1 MVLKELSVPGTSA
14 LFFHSTKRDRVVFV
28 EEISPQLVC
37 PACDD
42 VFEDPHAAPCGH
54 SVCLACIPSTAGQT
68 GRCFSCA
75 QPADPDD
82 FAADSV
88 LAIRVGD
95 ARCFCRNAIGI
106 KVLED
111 ATNRRTRSLA
121 SDSGG
126 SSVASKKP
134 RIEVYVRKDDFHETA
149 CSRSVALRDLDDHEA
164 ACEFQTLMCDLCDEE
179 EDEEVD
185 VRLSAN
191 LSPGKESL
199 DTREPGDDG
208 LASDSGGAGS
218 KDGTSAETN
227 APVSPPKKKPP
238 PAPCG
243 FACLRRDMPSHM
255 AECGHRQVDCPYGT
269 NGKTCRWRGAARRA
283 RTKHAETCVA
293 APRPCPNKC
302 GLRVSAED
310 LEKHKATTCSMQEIA
325 CGAPDAEAGQGGPDG
340 KHRSWCDAR
349 CPAKIK
355 RVDLGKHRRE
365 FCDYARAAKC
375 RLCREL
381 VSLRSAGSHASERCS
396 RARRACPNECGV
408 TLPLGE
414 HKLEAHLNEVCLNAP
429 AECPYA
435 SLGCVPAKR
444 LTRRTREEHL
454 RHATGAHAELI
465 RVGLVAAKSRSDAFR
480 KEVDDHRV
488 TLSADAEKTRAE
500 ASAYLDARLA
510 DAAAAAD
517 AARAEDSLTRDA
529 LRAESAALGAAMS
542 DLGATTS
549 GRMLELFDDIRALR
563 HDFESFK
570 RASET
575 QISLLRKAVDKAG
588 DGAQALFEE
597 VGKQRDDAVGAHHA
611 LVTRA
616 LEEEKDQWRA
626 DIDVQA
632 RALREDLEA
641 YKLGVN
647 AKMRD
652 AWDAIRAAG
661 RKF

>member
-1 MVLKELSVPGTSA
+1 MVLKELAVPGTSA
-14 LFFHSTKRDRVVFV
+14 RFFHSTKRDRVVFV
-28 EEISPQLVC
+28 EEIPPQLVC

-42 VFEDPHAAPCGH
+42 VFDDPHAAPCGH
-54 SVCLACIPSTAGQT
+54 SVCRTCISTTAGQT

-75 QPADPDD
+75 EPAYTDD
-82 FAADSV
+82 FEVDSV

-95 ARCFCRNAIGI
+95 TRCFCRNAIGV

-126 SSVASKKP
+126 SSVASQKP
-134 RIEVYVRKDDFHETA
+134 RIEVYVRKDEFHETA
-149 CSRSVALRDLDDHEA
+149 CSRSVPLRDLDAHEA
-164 ACEFQTLMCDLCDEE
+164 ECEFQTLVCDLCDEE
-179 EDEEVD
+179 EDDEVD
-185 VRLSAN
+185 VRIAAN

-199 DTREPGDDG
+199 QRGNPGDDG
-208 LASDSGGAGS
+208 VATDSGGTG
-218 KDGTSAETN
+218 SAEARGAT
-227 APVSPPKKKPP
+227 PGSSVPPPQKKPP
-238 PAPCG
+238 PTPCG
-243 FACLRRDMPSHM
+243 FACLRRNMPSHM
-255 AECGHRQVDCPYGT
+255 AECGHRLVDCPYGT
-269 NGKTCRWRGAARRA
+269 KGKTCRWRGAARRA

-293 APRPCPNKC
+293 APRPCPNGC
-302 GLRVSAED
+302 GLHVSAED
-310 LEKHKATTCSMQEIA
+310 LEKHKATTCSMQLIA

-349 CPAKIK
+349 CASMVRRK
-355 RVDLGKHRRE
+355 DLGKHRRE
-365 FCDYARAAKC
+365 SCDFARAAKC

-381 VSLRSAGSHASERCS
+381 VSVRSAGSHAAERCS
-396 RARRACPNECGV
+396 RARRACPNDCGV

-414 HKLEAHLNEVCLNAP
+414 RALRAHLDEVCLNAP

-444 LTRRTREEHL
+444 LTRATREEHL

-465 RVGLVAAKSRSDAFR
+465 RVGLVAAKRRSDAFR
-480 KEVDDHRV
+480 AEVDDHRA
-488 TLSADAEKTRAE
+488 TLCADAEKTRAE
-500 ASAYLDARLA
+500 TSAYLDAQLTK
-510 DAAAAAD
+510 AAAEAEASRAAE
-517 AARAEDSLTRDA
+517 ARARDA
-529 LRAESAALGAAMS
+529 LRAESAALGAAVT
-542 DLGATTS
+542 DLGATTA
-549 GRMLELFDDIRALR
+549 GRMLDLFDDMRVLR
-563 HDFESFK
+563 LEFEAFK
-570 RASET
+570 RASEAR
-575 QISLLRKAVDKAG
+575 IDRLRKAAEASG
-588 DGAQALFEE
+588 DEAQALFEE
-597 VGKQRDDAVGAHHA
+597 VGKQRDDAVGAHQT
-611 LVTRA
+611 LVARA

-626 DIDVQA
+626 DIDAQA